1 MQSVSVV
8 KNADDLRKLAEEMK
22 AHYAALHAEFAIDE
36 QWYALSG
43 DIDIGLPKE
52 YAKQGTLLP
61 TARSL
66 VDTAVDHISPQFRDI
81 TVPRKSASDQATERA
96 SRQSRFYG
104 AALTWLE
111 MQSSSSPYRMANKQL
126 AIYGMSVSKTTYV
139 EDWDVS
145 KSGGTEEEKEENDFI
160 RSEYM
165 PFKHQVLH
173 PAEVYP
179 DPFNEEPQ
187 WVIQINDRK
196 IGDLRA
202 IYGNFNTN
210 KKLTQNAEVIE
221 YWGKK
226 DRLVLVDG
234 ETVIDYTEHDLGDHP
249 YIIGDS
255 GLGFISRDRKPE
267 HRYMGYLRFLRSVLA
282 SESRNYSIT
291 DIVLKASGWPVR
303 TASGPGAAQLAGIKL
318 DYGRIHELPEGTT
331 LDAITP
337 LLPENVLAA
346 HRFDTSTIIS
356 EASAPRPLAGLRNP
370 GTTSGR
376 DQNIQLGQA
385 RLRYQGM
392 AQASEM
398 MLTQLARKLGTY
410 MQYAVEHPVNIS
422 LGTTEQEYGEVS
434 PRMFKGSRPVK
445 VTVNVLEPD
454 NEFGKKQSVAQEIQA
469 GTLDR
474 YNGIRELHPNLDPA
488 DVLRGI
494 RKDRLELNPRVQETL
509 GTITAEQILEDE
521 NLRDLFEQ
529 VIERAQQQEATEA
542 ASRAGAA
549 GPGRDV
555 ANNTGDPDLQDASQR
570 GSESSPL

>member
-1 MQSVSVV
+1 MSVV
-8 KNADDLRKLAEEMK
+8 KNADDLRKLALEMK
-22 AHYAALHAEFAIDE
+22 AHYANLHAEFELDE
-36 QWYALSG
+36 KWYALSE
-43 DIDIGLPKE
+43 DIDIGLPNE
-52 YAKQGTLLP
+52 YRAQGTLLP

-81 TVPRKSASDQATERA
+81 TVPRKSASPQATERA
-96 SRQSRFYG
+96 SKQSRFYG
-104 AALTWLE
+104 ASLTWIE
-111 MQSSSSPYRMANKQL
+111 MQASSSPYRMANKQL

-139 EDWDVS
+139 EDWDVP
-145 KSGGTEEEKEENDFI
+145 KSGGTEEEKEANDFI

-173 PAEVYP
+173 PSEVYP
-179 DPFNEEPQ
+179 DPFNEDPQ
-187 WVIQINDRK
+187 WVIQINNK
-196 IGDLRA
+196 MVGDVKA
-202 IYGNFNTN
+202 IYGEFSTD
-210 KKLTQNAEVIE
+210 KKLTQFVEVIE

-226 DRLVLVDG
+226 DRLVLVDN
-234 ETVIDYTEHDLGDHP
+234 EPVLDYTVHKLGDHP
-249 YIIGDS
+249 YTIGDS
-255 GLGFISRDRKPE
+255 GLGFISKDRKPE

-331 LDAITP
+331 LDSITP

-398 MLTQLARKLGTY
+398 MLTQLARKLGAY
-410 MQYAVEHPVNIS
+410 MEYAVEHPVNIS
-422 LGTTEQEYGEVS
+422 LGTTEQEFGEVS

-454 NEFGKKQSVAQEIQA
+454 NEFGKKQSIAQEIQA

-474 YNGIRELHPNLDPA
+474 YNGIRELHPNLNA
-488 DVLRGI
+488 EDVLRGI

-529 VIERAQQQEATEA
+529 VIERARQAEATEV

-555 ANNTGDPDLQDASQR
+555 ANNTGDPDQQDASQR